1 MEDWQQ
7 NEENWQL
14 LCERLT
20 QVQLT
25 GDQFEHPYICCKKH
39 IPQSAVCNLLRL
51 TQSESRGSCLQK
63 SREHSNFHNGF
74 PPISGTTTNLTA
86 QLNILCTRCLC
97 SLYLIPVYQYTSSP
111 GPSQSGQVP
120 SFDSYFMSSLLSN

>member
-7 NEENWQL
+7 NEENWEL

-51 TQSESRGSCLQK
+51 IQSESCGSSSQVK
-63 SREHSNFHNGF
+63 GTFTMGF
-74 PPISGTTTNLTA
+74 PPLVGLP
-86 QLNILCTRCLC
+86 QIL
-97 SLYLIPVYQYTSSP
+97 QH
-111 GPSQSGQVP
+111 
-120 SFDSYFMSSLLSN
+120 N